1 VTDILLLE
9 IMYLMT
15 SRPAQIRHD
24 AKFQRAAEIVSL
36 SVMPS
41 ELFGLK
47 SMVNLDPVGKQR
59 GLS

>member
-1 VTDILLLE
+1 MTDILLLE
-9 IMYLMT
+9 IMYVMT
-15 SRPAQIRHD
+15 NRSARIQHD
-24 AKFQRAAEIVSL
+24 ANVQRAAEIVGL

-59 GLS
+59 GVS